1 MMIPFWSSTGGG
13 SQLILRLVDDV
24 FMWLTDLGVSEYAKI
39 MSMQHR
45 MLVYRLKS
53 HRLPWKLL
61 NFMNYVYKRIVRF
74 EILSLKMYLRV
85 RKSQAHWTAFVIF
98 YVTSWLNTQW
108 WLSVQH
114 WSEDNSCNVN
124 DIHSGRYWW
133 DLTCTSHYIQYLYST
148 ILWLCVL

>member
-1 MMIPFWSSTGGG
+1 MTFAPGFCTFDKKLWS
-13 SQLILRLVDDV
+13 LISMEPLEPPL
-24 FMWLTDLGVSEYAKI
+24 DLLAASSVETKI

-85 RKSQAHWTAFVIF
+85 RKSQALMGTLVI
-98 YVTSWLNTQW
+98 
-108 WLSVQH
+108 LSTH
-114 WSEDNSCNVN
+114 VN
-124 DIHSGRYWW
+124 IMGFSNN
-133 DLTCTSHYIQYLYST
+133 LTCTSHYYLLHCVSKHTGTLYYS
-148 ILWLCVL
+148 VFSMRQKFHKK